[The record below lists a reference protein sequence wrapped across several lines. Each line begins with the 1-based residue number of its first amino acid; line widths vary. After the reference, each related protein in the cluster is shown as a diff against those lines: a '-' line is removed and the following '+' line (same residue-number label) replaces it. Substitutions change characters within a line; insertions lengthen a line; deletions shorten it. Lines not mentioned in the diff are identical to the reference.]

1 MHPQQPHFP
10 QQNDPTSADAPST
23 LPTQPAHGMR
33 PHLPPLPPLD
43 DAEAITPPAT
53 STPST
58 GPARSSTLSRASRPT
73 RPPVRRTARPTRPI
87 HPPTLPGLE
96 DEVRTVDASV
106 RSEIRSLALAPIGTP
121 GALTPGSDENESTA
135 LLIPGA
141 AKPPRPA
148 ARVVPRRNGP
158 RSFLMQFLV
167 AMLASVVLVSTLT
180 LATPLGQSVA
190 AATNGQFGTSSGA
203 FVPLPTATPTATP
216 KPRFVY
222 PSAGID
228 PGKQAVINDIIAVFG
243 SAYAQGALNIAS
255 CESGYDP
262 NARNSYPIGN
272 SHASGVFQ
280 ILYPSTW
287 DTTSYAAYSPFDYDK
302 NIHAAYE
309 IFRRDGYSWREWQ
322 CKPY

>member
-1 MHPQQPHFP
+1 MPPQQPHFP
-10 QQNDPTSADAPST
+10 QWNDPAPDDAPT
-23 LPTQPAHGMR
+23 YAPHPAPG
-33 PHLPPLPPLD
+33 LPPLPPFD
-43 DAEAITPPAT
+43 DEAPTAAPRSAQSAT
-53 STPST
+53 TRP
-58 GPARSSTLSRASRPT
+58 PT
-73 RPPVRRTARPTRPI
+73 RPPMRRAARPTMPI
-87 HPPTLPGLE
+87 EPPTLPGL
-96 DEVRTVDASV
+96 DDDIRAADAEVRAEV
-106 RSEIRSLALAPIGTP
+106 RSRALVPAASQSHMTLAP
-121 GALTPGSDENESTA
+121 ARGSGGDSTA
-135 LLIPGA
+135 LLIRGA
-141 AKPPRPA
+141 ARPPRA
-148 ARVVPRRNGP
+148 ATYVVPRRRGP

-167 AMLASVVLVSTLT
+167 AMLASVVLVSTLALT
-180 LATPLGQSVA
+180 TPLGQNIA
-190 AATNGQFGTSSGA
+190 QATNTGFTTSAGA
-203 FVPLPTATPTATP
+203 YIRPPTPTPTATP
-216 KPRFVY
+216 KPKFVY

-243 SAYAQGALNIAS
+243 DSYAQGALNIAR

-287 DTTSYAAYSPFDYDK
+287 DSTSYAAYSPFDYDK